1 METYHYYRV
10 QLCKP
15 DGRTAV
21 NVANAQ
27 ICVHFS
33 LKKKKSIKKNKHTK
47 MQQRCSEL
55 QNDLHVKRNYL
66 NYDFTVGKS

>member
-33 LKKKKSIKKNKHTK
+33 LKKKKALKKTNTQK
-47 MQQRCSEL
+47 CSSVA
-55 QNDLHVKRNYL
+55 QNYRMI
-66 NYDFTVGKS
+66 FM